1 MRTANLLCLMIFG
14 YSLAVYAADSS
25 LLCSFERPEE
35 LQSIRQSHARVSRLK
50 NYATQGHYSLQIDF
64 DAVERPEIEFSATA
78 IKTDWRPFGAL
89 ALDAK
94 NPSDETLGFS
104 IEVQDATGARTVAHP
119 QFEMSRPRNHKKTTT
134 GGVFHPPPPLAR
146 RAGA

>member
-1 MRTANLLCLMIFG
+1 MRTANLLCLTILG

-35 LQSIRQSHARVSRLK
+35 LQSIHPSHARVARLK

-64 DAVERPEIEFSATA
+64 DAVERPEIEFAAAA
-78 IKTDWRPFGAL
+78 IKSDWRPFGTL
-89 ALDAK
+89 ALDAI

-104 IEVQDATGARTVAHP
+104 IEVEDATGA
-119 QFEMSRPRNHKKTTT
+119 KT
-134 GGVFHPPPPLAR
+134 L
-146 RAGA
+146 GAYAI

>member
-14 YSLAVYAADSS
+14 YSLAVHAADSS

-35 LQSIRQSHARVSRLK
+35 LQSIRGSHARVTRLRH
-50 NYATQGHYSLQIDF
+50 YATEGHYSLQIDF
-64 DAVERPEIEFSATA
+64 DAVERPEIKFVAA
-78 IKTDWRPFGAL
+78 GMRTDWRTFGAL

-104 IEVQDATGARTVAHP
+104 IEVEDATGARTLAHT
-119 QFEMSRPRNHKKTTT
+119 QFELSRRESGSYAMALNTPS
-134 GGVFHPPPPLAR
+134 
-146 RAGA
+146 

>member
-1 MRTANLLCLMIFG
+1 MRIANLFCLMIFG
-14 YSLAVYAADSS
+14 YSLAVHAADSS

-35 LQSIRQSHARVSRLK
+35 LQSVRQSHARVTRLRH
-50 NYATQGHYSLQIDF
+50 YATEGHYSLQIDF
-64 DAVERPEIEFSATA
+64 DGVERPEIEFSATA

-104 IEVQDATGARTVAHP
+104 IEVEDATGAKALAHTE
-119 QFEMSRPRNHKKTTT
+119 FELSRRESESYAMALNSPW
-134 GGVFHPPPPLAR
+134 PLDMGMR
-146 RAGA
+146 GEP